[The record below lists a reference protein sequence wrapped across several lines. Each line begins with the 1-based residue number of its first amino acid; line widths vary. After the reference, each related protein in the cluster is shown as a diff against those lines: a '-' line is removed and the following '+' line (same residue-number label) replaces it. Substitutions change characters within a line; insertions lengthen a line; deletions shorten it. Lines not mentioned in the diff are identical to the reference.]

1 MSEFAISFQLSS
13 KPRTLPIHK
22 VINQKSLVHF
32 QFIIGQKLKQNDQ
45 VEFVFE
51 NTDESPSKMDPI
63 SFELSCKSAEDTF
76 AAIPLQ
82 FHVDCS
88 QVDLQLRVNPLFK
101 SPKEKSLPFEIHY
114 KTFDS
119 GGNVADPIPT
129 NEKWDAIP
137 I

>member
-32 QFIIGQKLKQNDQ
+32 QFIIGEKLKQNDQ
-45 VEFVFE
+45 VEFLFE
-51 NTDESPSKMDPI
+51 NTDESPNKMDPI
-63 SFELSCKSAEDTF
+63 SFELSCKSAEDTS

-101 SPKEKSLPFEIHY
+101 CPKEKSLPFEIHY
-114 KTFDS
+114 KTFES
-119 GGNVADPIPT
+119 GNDTADPIPT